1 MRGRTR
7 EERDH
12 KLSKPPARE
21 TTPGIQVVRLP
32 RDGLTELYVTV
43 SGVNGEVPSGTFA
56 RLDGFMRANPGVRIL
71 KKDILGLVNM
81 EAVPTAYR
89 GNGTEWPVTKVCQGN
104 CRDAAVA
111 GLLVHA
117 VEGAPARTITMDG
130 RAVGSVFEDEH
141 ARYCILGDIRASDT
155 SLSREEQARLTF
167 VMMEDALH
175 LAGMDFS
182 NAIRTWLYIH
192 DILAWYDEFN
202 VVRTAFFKERDVF
215 GRMVPAS
222 TGVGGANPAGAAV
235 VANVLAVEKK
245 SDAVRIEAL
254 PSPLQCPALD
264 YGSSFSRAVELA
276 VPGVRRVLV
285 SGTASIAPGG
295 ATVHVDDVDAQLELT
310 MDVVHAILES
320 RGMGW
325 GDVTRG
331 IAYFKE
337 CKDAPAW
344 DRYRVRKELPTMP
357 IVVAQNHIC
366 RDDLLFEIEVD
377 AAVLE

>member
-1 MRGRTR
+1 
-7 EERDH
+7 
-12 KLSKPPARE
+12 
-21 TTPGIQVVRLP
+21 
-32 RDGLTELYVTV
+32 LTELFVTV
-43 SGVNGEVPSGTFA
+43 SGVNSEEPSGMFA
-56 RLDGFMRANPGVRIL
+56 RLEGFMQANPGARIL
-71 KKDILGLVNM
+71 KKDILGCVDPD
-81 EAVPTAYR
+81 AGPTPAYR
-89 GNGTEWPVTKVCQGN
+89 GNGSEWPVTRVRQGS
-104 CRDAAVA
+104 CVGAAVA

-117 VEGAPARTITMDG
+117 VEGAPTRTITMDG
-130 RAVGSVFEDEH
+130 RPVGSVFEDEH

-167 VMMEDALH
+167 VMMEDALR

-182 NAIRTWLYIH
+182 NTVRTWLYIH
-192 DILAWYDEFN
+192 DILDWYGPFN
-202 VVRTAFFKERDVF
+202 EVRSAFFTERGVF
-215 GRMVPAS
+215 DRMVPAS
-222 TGVGGANPAGAAV
+222 TGVGGSNPAGAAV
-235 VANVLAVEKK
+235 VANLFAVEKK
-245 SDAVRIEAL
+245 SDDVRIEPL

-276 VPGVRRVLV
+276 VPGLRRVLV

-295 ATVHVDDVDAQLELT
+295 ETAHVDDVDAQLELT
-310 MDVVHAILES
+310 MDVVLAILES

-325 GDVTRG
+325 KDVTRG

-344 DRYRVRKELPTMP
+344 EKYLARVGLPDMP
-357 IVVAQNHIC
+357 IIVAQNHIC